1 EEYQKFLTKEYF
13 AELKNVT
20 NPGGET
26 PLHRA
31 LRSHNIHLAKV
42 LLSDNEVERT
52 ITNKDGKTAMD
63 LLTELCQEDDNWV
76 RIDKLI
82 YIHVHVMLDYV
93 VTKHQAKMWIEIKEN
108 PDPKPEVSPVLKT
121 KYVRFETN
129 LGEMRSTLTVV
140 AALLATITFAAGFT
154 LPGGLN
160 QETGDAILA
169 KKVPFLIFLLS
180 DVYAMCTSMLVLF
193 CLIWSMISNDSET
206 EYMLVDRS
214 LLILMQS
221 LYGTMVAFTTAIFTV
236 TFHSSLWAGITIF
249 AMGSFIVISVKRSI
263 MYKFL
268 AKLPKA
274 NKDPIQ
280 ILEEVISI
288 IINLIVYVRLFIMI
302 YQNNIEISVSGKSIC
317 F

>member
-1 EEYQKFLTKEYF
+1 MAIKTEKISRGQEEEYPKFLTKEYF

-20 NPGGET
+20 DSEGAT

-31 LRSHNIHLAKV
+31 LQWLNICLAKV
-42 LLSDNEVERT
+42 LLSDNDVERT
-52 ITNKDGKTAMD
+52 IKDKDGKTAMD
-63 LLTELCQEDDNWV
+63 LLTKLCREDDDW
-76 RIDKLI
+76 
-82 YIHVHVMLDYV
+82 
-93 VTKHQAKMWIEIKEN
+93 AKMWKEIKEK
-108 PDPKPEVSPVLKT
+108 PDSTPKVSPILKT
-121 KYVRFETN
+121 KYVRLETN
-129 LGEMRSTLTVV
+129 L
-140 AALLATITFAAGFT
+140 AGFT

-160 QETGDAILA
+160 QETGEAILA
-169 KKVPFLIFLLS
+169 KKVPLLIFLLS

-206 EYMLVDRS
+206 EHMLVDRN

-236 TFHSSLWAGITIF
+236 TFHSSLWVGITIF

-263 MYKFL
+263 MYKVL

-280 ILEEVISI
+280 ILEEPFREENLLLEMMTLKHQYGSQRAMWEAKAKRISSYFL
-288 IINLIVYVRLFIMI
+288 N
-302 YQNNIEISVSGKSIC
+302 
-317 F
+317 